1 MEPNR
6 CRERERAKL
15 RKMMYMW
22 GKQRVEEVG
31 GNKEGSKARIKSK
44 DKKIG
49 SRRIKISTTAKRK
62 LQW

>member
-1 MEPNR
+1 
-6 CRERERAKL
+6 
-15 RKMMYMW
+15 MMYMW